1 MAAASASKIQSVPV
15 SSSQSVVHLSNGISQ
30 QQLADTYALP
40 LSNQPQLQQHFLQQ
54 SAYGGIPLTA
64 YNPTYLVQQSNQ
76 LLNQHKQHLFKPA
89 ASFVSAYNSQ
99 STADSPVPE
108 AQALFQSPS
117 SVASSGQI
125 FSAHQD
131 HLNDVRNDYSY
142 QTLQGSSSNA
152 NVPTFERLVAP
163 DGPKAN
169 AITQGIQQ
177 QPILSEQE
185 VANLLNFGTLNGH
198 QGFIASAYY
207 NTESPGN
214 SAPISNNQFDQP
226 TKQQIIN
233 EYTLRQANEEMQQK
247 QTTPPTSYQFVT
259 TGSTQTERPLDGS
272 VLDEHQKRLS
282 DHFGDKNPLRIYV
295 PDDDFNSNVLL
306 KNCICFSFFFCQI
319 DLLF

>member
-1 MAAASASKIQSVPV
+1 MAASASKIHSIPV
-15 SSSQSVVHLSNGISQ
+15 SSSSSSVVHLTNGISQ
-30 QQLADTYALP
+30 QQLPDTYALP

-54 SAYGGIPLTA
+54 SAYGAIPLTA

-89 ASFVSAYNSQ
+89 ASFVSAYNAA
-99 STADSPVPE
+99 STADSSAPE
-108 AQALFQSPS
+108 AQALFQSP

-131 HLNDVRNDYSY
+131 HLNDVRHDYSY
-142 QTLQGSSSNA
+142 HTLQASSSNA
-152 NVPTFERLVAP
+152 NVPSFERLVAP
-163 DGPKAN
+163 DGPKSN
-169 AITQGIQQ
+169 AIAQGIQQ

-198 QGFIASAYY
+198 QGFIASSYY
-207 NTESPGN
+207 NTESPENPPSIVN
-214 SAPISNNQFDQP
+214 SQFDQP

-233 EYTLRQANEEMQQK
+233 EYTLRQAEQEMQLK

-259 TGSTQTERPLDGS
+259 TGSTQTEKPLDGS
-272 VLDEHQKRLS
+272 VLDEHQKRLAE
-282 DHFGDKNPLRIYV
+282 HFGDRNPLRIYV

-306 KNCICFSFFFCQI
+306 NRF
-319 DLLF
+319 LFDYQ